1 MRTDL
6 SGHIAIAT
14 QPGSQALDLS
24 DRDAIRALVC
34 HTHIL
39 DGLSA
44 GTCDKILDSGRIQK
58 AAKDAYLFNQ
68 GDPAGTCYVV
78 LSGEIKLI
86 QLTPGGKRIVIDIIG
101 PGMHLGFFV
110 ALTEKAYPISANA
123 IEDSVLYVWDALT
136 MRSLVSE
143 TPGLTMNTITALTD
157 RLLCLQEKVQQLATE
172 RVEQRI
178 AHSLLALSRHLGKRE
193 KEGLLINT
201 PLTHRDLAEMSGTNI
216 YSVSRVLHK
225 WEDDKLILTG
235 RKRIVLCDPQRLE
248 RLTRD
253 ES

>member
-1 MRTDL
+1 MRTRLPAD
-6 SGHIAIAT
+6 SISAT
-14 QPGSQALDLS
+14 KRESQNGGPS
-24 DRDAIRALVC
+24 DRDEIRALVC
-34 HTHIL
+34 QTRIL

-44 GTCDKILDSGRIQK
+44 RTCTKIMDSGHIQK
-58 AAKDAYLFNQ
+58 AAKNAFLFNQ
-68 GDPAGTCYVV
+68 GDQAGACYVV
-78 LSGEIKLI
+78 LSGEVKLI
-86 QLTPGGKRIVIDIIG
+86 QLTPGGKRIIIDIIG

-110 ALTEKAYPISANA
+110 ALTEKPYPLSAQV

-143 TPGLTMNTITALTD
+143 TPGLMMSTMTVLTD
-157 RLLCLQEKVQQLATE
+157 RLLCLQEKVQQMATE

-178 AHSLLALSRHLGKRE
+178 AHSLLSLSHHLGKRE

-225 WEDDKLILTG
+225 WEDDNLILTG
-235 RKRIVLCDPQRLE
+235 RKRIVLCDPQQLE
-248 RLTRD
+248 QLTRD
-253 ES
+253 DH